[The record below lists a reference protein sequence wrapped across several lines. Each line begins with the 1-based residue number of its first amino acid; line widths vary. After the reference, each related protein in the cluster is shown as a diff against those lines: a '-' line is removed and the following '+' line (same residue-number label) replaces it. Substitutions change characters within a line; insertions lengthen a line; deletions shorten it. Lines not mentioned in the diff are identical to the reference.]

1 MVTMMNGYGMGLFW
15 VWALLVVVGI
25 IAVVWG
31 LARASS
37 GTRPRGS
44 SGQERA
50 REILQERFARG
61 EITEQELRERMR
73 VLDDH

>member
-1 MVTMMNGYGMGLFW
+1 MMNGYGMGLFW
-15 VWALLVVVGI
+15 VWPVLVVLGI

-37 GTRPRGS
+37 SRPQGS
-44 SGQERA
+44 NGQDRA
-50 REILQERFARG
+50 REILKERFARG

>member
-1 MVTMMNGYGMGLFW
+1 MMNGYGMGLFW
-15 VWALLVVVGI
+15 VWPVLVVVGI

-37 GTRPRGS
+37 ADPRGRTVRTGPARS
-44 SGQERA
+44 SR
-50 REILQERFARG
+50 ERFASG

>member
-15 VWALLVVVGI
+15 VWPVLVVVGI

-37 GTRPRGS
+37 PSRPQGS

-50 REILQERFARG
+50 REIVRERFARG

>member
-1 MVTMMNGYGMGLFW
+1 MMNGYGMGLFW
-15 VWALLVVVGI
+15 VWPLLVVVGI

-37 GTRPRGS
+37 ATRPRGS

-50 REILQERFARG
+50 REIVRERFARG
-61 EITEQELRERMR
+61 EITEQEMRAVLR
-73 VLDDH
+73 VLDET

>member
-1 MVTMMNGYGMGLFW
+1 MMNGYGMGLFW
-15 VWALLVVVGI
+15 VWPVLVVVGI

-37 GTRPRGS
+37 PSRPQGS

-50 REILQERFARG
+50 REIVRERFARG